1 MHTTTD
7 EPRNTDPRARS
18 ANLLGALA
26 LETLGAQEQAIE
38 DVLGQGGGA
47 AGALVTIHKYP
58 DRTVEQLREPLGL
71 SQPGAARLVER
82 LVRSGWVER
91 RGPGGRRGLQIR
103 LTAAGE
109 EMFDGL
115 LVARRTALEA
125 LLAPLS
131 DAERQTLDGLFE
143 RLLGAR
149 TETHADTVRL
159 CRVCERRAC
168 LRCPV
173 ARAAKEKR
181 DRAGRP

>member
-1 MHTTTD
+1 MHTTIED
-7 EPRNTDPRARS
+7 SGNANPLPRS

-26 LETLGAQEQAIE
+26 LETLSTQERAIQE
-38 DVLGQGGGA
+38 VLGQGGGA

-58 DRTVEQLREPLGL
+58 GRTVEELRQPLGL

-82 LVRSGWVER
+82 LVRSGWIER
-91 RGPGGRRGLQIR
+91 GGPGGRRGLEIR
-103 LTAAGE
+103 LTPAGE
-109 EMFDGL
+109 AMFDRL
-115 LVARRTALEA
+115 LAARRAALEA

-131 DAERQTLDGLFE
+131 DAERHTLDGFLE

-149 TETHADTVRL
+149 TETHADTERL

-181 DRAGRP
+181 ERRG

>member
-1 MHTTTD
+1 MHTTSD
-7 EPRNTDPRARS
+7 EPRNTDPLARS

-26 LETLGAQEQAIE
+26 LETLSTQERAIQE
-38 DVLGQGGGA
+38 VLGQGGGA

-58 DRTVEQLREPLGL
+58 DRTVEELREPLGL

-82 LVRSGWVER
+82 LGRSGWVER

-103 LTAAGE
+103 LTPAGE
-109 EMFDGL
+109 AMFDRL
-115 LVARRTALEA
+115 LVARRTALAEV
-125 LLAPLS
+125 LAPLS
-131 DAERQTLDGLFE
+131 TTERETLDGLLE

-181 DRAGRP
+181 EPQG

>member
-1 MHTTTD
+1 MHTRAGTR
-7 EPRNTDPRARS
+7 PNQDPLARS

-26 LETLGAQEQAIE
+26 LEAIGAQERAIGE
-38 DVLGQGGGA
+38 VLGVGGAA

-58 DRTVEQLREPLGL
+58 GRTVEELRAPLGL

-82 LVRSGWVER
+82 LVGSGWVER
-91 RGPGGRRGLQIR
+91 AGPGGRRGLQLS
-103 LTAAGE
+103 LTPAGE
-109 EMFDGL
+109 RAFDRL
-115 LVARRTALEA
+115 LLARRAALEE

-131 DAERQTLDGLFE
+131 EPERDQFAGLLE

-149 TETHADTVRL
+149 TATHADTVRL

-173 ARAAKEKR
+173 ARAAKEQR
-181 DRAGRP
+181 GH